1 MVIGRISN
9 VKQLKEKHSK
19 DKRKYNLGE
28 KAFAC
33 TSNPLFFET
42 LKGDKVATNE
52 WFVNNNNELIYDIKN
67 NKWVNMDMYENGEST
82 VTKNIYYFEYIEVRS
97 KSWKYFIS

>member
-33 TSNPLFFET
+33 TSNPLFLVT
-42 LKGDKVATNE
+42 LEGEKIASNE
-52 WFVNNNNELIYDIKN
+52 WFININNELIYDIKN
-67 NKWVNMDMYENGEST
+67 NKWINMEMYEKGEST
-82 VTKNIYYFEYIEVRS
+82 VTKGIYYFENIESRRMA
-97 KSWKYFIS
+97 